1 MNDNVT
7 LCIGADVWGGWTSVS
22 IGAGV
27 ERLARDFTVGITRS
41 WPGDK
46 GNRTLEPVIKNGS
59 RVEVFIGNER
69 VLTGWVEA
77 TPVSYDAK
85 SVTLTIS
92 GRSLTADLI
101 DCSAEATQFKGR
113 SLIQVAEALAA
124 PFNIAVVNGGAPEKP
139 VPDVQPGYGETVL
152 AVLNKMLGQQPLLIY
167 DNPLGEV
174 VIGRPGADTATTA
187 LVFGHNI
194 LSAKTE
200 KSVSGRF
207 SLYKVAGQSAGN
219 NTNFAAATTSGVR
232 AKSTDPQITRYRPL
246 HLRQSGQATIDSC
259 MERAD
264 FESRKRA
271 ATTDSVTY
279 VVQGW
284 RQGDGTLWQP
294 NQRVIV
300 SDPNCGFDKRE
311 LLIAEVKY
319 TKGPNGTLSE
329 LALAPVDSWLPTP
342 KEKGKEAG

>member
-7 LCIGADVWGGWTSVS
+7 LRIGGEVWGGWTTVS

-46 GNRTLEPVIKNGS
+46 GHRALEPGIKKGA
-59 RVEVFIGNER
+59 RVEVFIGDEP

-85 SVTLTIS
+85 SVTVGIS

-101 DCSAEATQFKGR
+101 DCSAQPTQFNER
-113 SLIQVAEALAA
+113 SLIQIAEALAA
-124 PFNIAVVNGGAPEKP
+124 PFNIAVVNAGAPDKP
-139 VPDVQPGYGETVL
+139 IPGVQPGYGETVL
-152 AVLNKMLGQQPLLIY
+152 AVLNKMLGQQPVLIY
-167 DNPLGEV
+167 DTPLGEM
-174 VIGRPGADTATTA
+174 VIGRLGAETATTA

-194 LSAKTE
+194 LSAKAD

-207 SLYKVAGQSAGN
+207 SQYQVAGQSAGN
-219 NTNFAAATTSGVR
+219 NINFAAATTSGIR
-232 AKSTDPQITRYRPL
+232 AKSADPQITRYRPL

-259 MERAD
+259 MERAE
-264 FESRKRA
+264 FEARKRA
-271 ATTDSVTY
+271 AKTDSVTY
-279 VVQGW
+279 IVQGW
-284 RQGDGTLWQP
+284 RQGDGRLWQP

-311 LLIAEVKY
+311 LLIAGTQY
-319 TKGPNGTLSE
+319 TKDQNGTRTE
-329 LALAPVDSWLPTP
+329 LKLTPVDAWLPTP
-342 KEKGKEAG
+342 KEKE

>member
-7 LCIGADVWGGWTSVS
+7 LRIGGEVWGGWTSVS

-41 WPGDK
+41 WPGDS
-46 GNRTLEPVIKNGS
+46 GNRALEPGIKNGS
-59 RVEVFIGNER
+59 RVEVFIGDER

-77 TPVSYDAK
+77 TPIGYDAK
-85 SVTLTIS
+85 SVTVTIS

-113 SLIQVAEALAA
+113 SLVQVAKALAA
-124 PFNIAVVNGGAPEKP
+124 PFNIAVVNAGAPEKP
-139 VPDVQPGYGETVL
+139 IPDVQPGYGETVL
-152 AVLNKMLGQQPLLIY
+152 AVINKMLGQQPVLIY
-167 DNPLGEV
+167 DNPLGEM
-174 VIGRPGADTATTA
+174 VIGRLGAETATTA

-194 LSAKTE
+194 LSAKAE

-207 SLYKVAGQSAGN
+207 STYQVAGQSAGN
-219 NTNFAAATTSGVR
+219 NANFAAATTSGVR
-232 AKSTDPQITRYRPL
+232 AKSSDPRITRHRPL
-246 HLRQSGQATIDSC
+246 HLRQSGQATIASC
-259 MERAD
+259 MARAD
-264 FESRKRA
+264 FEARKRA
-271 ATTDSVTY
+271 AQTDTVTY

-284 RQGDGTLWQP
+284 RQGDGSLWQP

-311 LLIAEVKY
+311 LLIAEAKY
-319 TKGPNGTLSE
+319 TKDPNGTLTE
-329 LALAPVDSWLPTP
+329 LKVAPVDGWLPTP
-342 KEKGKEAG
+342 KEQG

>member
-7 LCIGADVWGGWTSVS
+7 LRVNGKEWRGWTTVR

-41 WPGDK
+41 WPGDE
-46 GNRTLEPVIKNGS
+46 GNRTLEPGIKNGA
-59 RVEVFIGNER
+59 RVEVLIGEER

-85 SVTLTIS
+85 SVTAGIS

-101 DCSAEATQFKGR
+101 DCSAEPVQFNGR
-113 SLIQVAEALAA
+113 SLIQIAEALAA
-124 PFNIAVVNGGAPEKP
+124 PFNIAVINAGAPDKP
-139 VPDVQPGYGETVL
+139 IPGVQPGYGETVL
-152 AVLNKMLGQQPLLIY
+152 AVLNKMLGQQPALIY
-167 DNPLGEV
+167 DSPLGEM
-174 VIGRPGADTATTA
+174 VIGRLGAEVANTA

-194 LSAKTE
+194 LSAKAE

-207 SLYKVAGQSAGN
+207 SRYQVAGQSAGN

-232 AKSTDPQITRYRPL
+232 AQSTDPLIARYRPL
-246 HLRQSGQATIDSC
+246 HLRQTGQATIASC
-259 MERAD
+259 MERAE
-264 FESRKRA
+264 FEARKRA
-271 ATTDSVTY
+271 AKTDSVTY
-279 VVQGW
+279 EVQGW

-311 LLIAEVKY
+311 LLIAETTYIKDQS
-319 TKGPNGTLSE
+319 GTRTE
-329 LALAPVDSWLPTP
+329 LKVAPVDGWLPTP
-342 KEKGKEAG
+342 KEKG